1 MKLKKI
7 KSQRFSE
14 KYRGE
19 ICLNCT
25 ADLKTSHR
33 FCPNCGQKNSIK
45 KISFWDLIQEIFSS
59 VLSYDSKLWHSILQL
74 IKNPG
79 KLSDNYVA
87 GKRARY
93 VNPFRFFLSIA
104 ILFFLITSLSMNR
117 DEYADLVDSLDQIDF
132 YEVNQKNQAKQNT
145 KQIGDAVERLNS
157 VERRYTAQ
165 INQDSLFQ
173 ELNTAQKIITSFE
186 KDKNYTF
193 EKAVEDH
200 IFEDRFS
207 DLISFRF
214 LRGVSKIKNN
224 FIDYTKFLHAKIP
237 FFIFAFIPLFSLFNF
252 LFFWNTKRTYLDHL
266 VFNFNISS
274 LFILLYGVYQL
285 TTSFLSSKVFVAIF
299 LLAIFIYAFRSIQKF
314 YTSKKIACFF
324 KTLGYMIIY
333 PISLVTFLII
343 SMLTSFMFY

>member
-14 KYRGE
+14 KYRGK

-25 ADLKTSHR
+25 TDLKTSHR

-104 ILFFLITSLSMNR
+104 ILFFLIASLSINR
-117 DEYADLVDSLDQIDF
+117 DEYTDLVDSLNQIDF
-132 YEVNQKNQAKQNT
+132 YEVNQKNQAKQST
-145 KQIGDAVERLNS
+145 KQIGNSIEKLDS
-157 VERRYTAQ
+157 VERRNTAQ
-165 INQDSLFQ
+165 INKDSHFQ

-200 IFEDRFS
+200 IFEDSFS

-214 LRGVSKIKNN
+214 LRGVTKIKNN
-224 FIDYTKFLHAKIP
+224 FIDYMKFLHAKIP
-237 FFIFAFIPLFSLFNF
+237 FFIFVFIPLFSFFNF

-266 VFNFNISS
+266 VFNFNMSS
-274 LFILLYGVYQL
+274 LFILLYGVYKL
-285 TTSFLSSKVFVAIF
+285 TTSFLSSKVFVIIF

-314 YTSKKIACFF
+314 YTSKKISCFF